1 MILVY
6 IVVATVLVMGVLSI
20 FSSHHRGVSLMLL
33 HLVRLLVLLAPYL
46 VLMTAAMLLAYLT
59 KWTFALSELLYK
71 LAGANKQ
78 VKT

>member
-6 IVVATVLVMGVLSI
+6 IVVATALVMGVLSI
-20 FSSHHRGVSLMLL
+20 FSPHHRGVSLMLL
-33 HLVRLLVLLAPYL
+33 HLVRLLALLVPYL
-46 VLMTAAMLLAYLT
+46 VLMTAGFLFAYLT
-59 KWTFALSELLYK
+59 KWTFALSEMLYR